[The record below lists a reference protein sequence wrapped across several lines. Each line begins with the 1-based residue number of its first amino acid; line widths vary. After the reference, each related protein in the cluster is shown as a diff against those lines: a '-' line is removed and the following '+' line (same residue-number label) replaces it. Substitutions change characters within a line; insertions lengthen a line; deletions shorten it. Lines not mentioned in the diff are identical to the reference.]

1 MEYIAFDCHKRYTWA
16 VVKEERDRLVREGK
30 IPHQRGSLREF
41 LSRCHEGSRWQW
53 RRRPTGTGLWTR
65 LSRRVAGPGWYMRA
79 RQAFA
84 GERYKLDARGLIKL
98 QRTGALPEV
107 WIPPGELRDK
117 RELPR
122 TRMVLVRERTKLEQ
136 RIHAALTKYGLQGA
150 NYPFGVTARQ
160 FLQGGLEILLVVRC
174 LIPGGPGREHGG
186 HMGQK
191 DPTKRLGSAPVKER
205 HAAGMAKRRVP
216 PERT

>member
-1 MEYIAFDCHKRYTWA
+1 MQAQVGTCGQ
-16 VVKEERDRLVREGK
+16 GK
-30 IPHQRGSLREF
+30 LSLGSGTSWMLAGSSSSSGSVHFLRCGF
-41 LSRCHEGSRWQW
+41 H
-53 RRRPTGTGLWTR
+53 
-65 LSRRVAGPGWYMRA
+65 PGGE
-79 RQAFA
+79 RQA
-84 GERYKLDARGLIKL
+84 G
-98 QRTGALPEV
+98 
-107 WIPPGELRDK
+107 
-117 RELPR
+117 LPR
-122 TRMVLVRERTKLEQ
+122 TWMVLVRESTKLEQ